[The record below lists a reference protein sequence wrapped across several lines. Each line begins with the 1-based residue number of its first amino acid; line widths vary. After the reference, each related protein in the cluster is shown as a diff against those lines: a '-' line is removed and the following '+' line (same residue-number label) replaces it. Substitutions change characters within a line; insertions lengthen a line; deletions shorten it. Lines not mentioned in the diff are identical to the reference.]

1 MIYIKNNTEIQTIFI
16 PRTELQ
22 SDAYNATIKTYED
35 GYKDGFGKGKQYQ
48 KDQLLNLYV
57 TENGE
62 YEREDGWGI
71 VTVDIPQEE
80 LNCDEAYNEGY
91 SKGKDD
97 GYVSGYVD
105 GQNSVKCPEGGSC
118 NLGEGKIYLT
128 ASDAGFYEL
137 YAADDGYDGWSKFYV
152 TLEGVGAIKVHKASD
167 LLDAY
172 NNGGQIDYGAY
183 YYVGGKITDIQEVSV
198 GRGNATYTLDNGFS
212 VYRGKWIDKNP
223 FWDENQINVGAYI
236 VVYGIIQDYKGTL
249 RLKSGS
255 QVIAYQEC
263 EGGEIVSCNIQ
274 NSKWVRPSMADRA
287 ENGDIYIYPDEGFD
301 AVGFIDL
308 DPSDIYNEGYNDAKA
323 EGILLEDKWMTPSMA
338 DRDGNGYVV
347 VEESEGFDGLSRV
360 VIDPTTIYNEGVEEG
375 RNQGG
380 GSGDCNIQNQKYI
393 TLNGEWEAYYP
404 DEGYDGVYEVVVD
417 ASRKAEE
424 WREEGRNGV
433 RDKLQSIEIT
443 ENGRYSVDDSELVNY
458 IEFDGNSYFDTNI
471 PFGKNTKIEVA
482 ITKTTYEEDEQFI
495 GVAHFDLLVAETYGG
510 FGIVAGAGL
519 AYGVFG
525 GAKTHNIPFSYEEE
539 QILTL
544 DRNGLNSSLYD
555 TRGWI
560 DESGLVDDSVY
571 GQTIGIGKIKSSGD
585 GWVYRGLNGRIRYVK
600 IWTDGNDDS
609 TLVTFIPKNMAQGGF
624 GLVNSDGIE
633 YDNISNLGEGT
644 TTFISE
650 WERKYGEG
658 WKEINVN
665 VQCVCP
671 SVQEQ
676 MNDFYFCPI
685 TVEDS
690 GFGERAKQFSVLDE
704 TMISNDEGILYSDK
718 YIYLPSSNNKNI
730 VKTKVKVDRM
740 VFPFEERDSMY
751 MGKIWVDGVGTIN
764 FNGLYFNNLY
774 YLETSEDCGEIK
786 LTNCTL
792 TNLNTLVIRSAFPL
806 SYNFRGTIFK
816 DGGVLKVNK
825 NFTNAE
831 ELRAALGSGWTIE
844 YL

>member
-1 MIYIKNNTEIQTIFI
+1 MIYLKNNAETQEVFI
-16 PRTELQ
+16 PKQNVVTNLKP
-22 SDAYNATIKTYED
+22 S
-35 GYKDGFGKGKQYQ
+35 YKDGYRDGLQDGKKQQ
-48 KDQLLNLYV
+48 KDQLLNLYI
-57 TENGE
+57 TENGQ
-62 YEREDGWGI
+62 YEREDGWGV
-71 VTVDIPQEE
+71 VTVDIPTGD
-80 LNCDEAYNEGY
+80 CPD
-91 SKGKDD
+91 
-97 GYVSGYVD
+97 
-105 GQNSVKCPEGGSC
+105 CPEGGSC
-118 NLGEGKIYLT
+118 NLGEGEIYLT

-137 YAADDGYDGWSKFYV
+137 YAAEDGYDGWSKFYV
-152 TLEGVGAIKVHKASD
+152 TLENGGAIKIHRAEELIQMFND
-167 LLDAY
+167 
-172 NNGGQIDYGAY
+172 GGGIDFGAY
-183 YYVGGKITDIQEVSV
+183 CYVGGKITDIQEISTEW
-198 GRGNATYTLDNGFS
+198 GNATYTLDNGFS
-212 VYRGKWIDKNP
+212 IYRGKWIDDNP
-223 FWDENQINVGAYI
+223 FWSEDQIKVGAYI
-236 VVYGIIQDYKGTL
+236 VVYGIIQEHNGVLGFKVN
-249 RLKSGS
+249 S

-338 DRDGNGYVV
+338 DRDGNGFVV
-347 VEESEGFDGLSRV
+347 TYPSEGYDGLSRV
-360 VIDPTTIYNEGVEEG
+360 VFDPTTIYNEGVEEG

-393 TLNGEWEAYYP
+393 TLNGEWDAYYP
-404 DEGYDGVYEVVVD
+404 DEGYDGIYEVVVD
-417 ASRKAEE
+417 AGQKAEE
-424 WREEGRNGV
+424 WREEGRYEV
-433 RDKLQSIEIT
+433 RNKLQSIEIT

-495 GVAHFDLLVAETYGG
+495 GVANFDLFVAETYGG

-525 GAKTHNIPFSYEEE
+525 RAKTHNIPFSYEEE

-633 YDNISNLGEGT
+633 YNYISNLGEGT

-658 WKEINVN
+658 WREINVEIDTQASYHQGYQDGYN
-665 VQCVCP
+665 QGQNDCP
-671 SVQEQ
+671 SVQDEALLY
-676 MNDFYFCPI
+676 DTI
-685 TVEDS
+685 
-690 GFGERAKQFSVLDE
+690 AFSY
-704 TMISNDEGILYSDK
+704 T
-718 YIYLPSSNNKNI
+718 
-730 VKTKVKVDRM
+730 
-740 VFPFEERDSMY
+740 
-751 MGKIWVDGVGTIN
+751 VDGWRNHNFIRENMTNDCGDHPLDCLLLRNRYGECTVMTKLDNCSGSVCLENGWNGGSIIYSLKSNTIIKFSN
-764 FNGLYFNNLY
+764 SSINSYHLKSIDTRFAQLEENAIINCNALTDIKVTILNNDLSYQFATNCFNGLPTEGTITIDKNA
-774 YLETSEDCGEIK
+774 GV
-786 LTNCTL
+786 TL
-792 TNLNTLVIRSAFPL
+792 TDEEITSF
-806 SYNFRGTIFK
+806 FRTIV
-816 DGGVLKVNK
+816 G
-825 NFTNAE
+825 E
-831 ELRAALGSGWTIE
+831 GWTITIE
-844 YL
+844 